1 MRLKALRV
9 SEVHG
14 MAADQGEGVTKTSC
28 HVAASTMA
36 AMMTV
41 SSSLIRCAIFR
52 KADKISQA
60 FL

>member
-14 MAADQGEGVTKTSC
+14 MAADQVEGVKKTSC

-41 SSSLIRCAIFR
+41 SSRLTRCAIFR
-52 KADKISQA
+52 KAEKLPHA